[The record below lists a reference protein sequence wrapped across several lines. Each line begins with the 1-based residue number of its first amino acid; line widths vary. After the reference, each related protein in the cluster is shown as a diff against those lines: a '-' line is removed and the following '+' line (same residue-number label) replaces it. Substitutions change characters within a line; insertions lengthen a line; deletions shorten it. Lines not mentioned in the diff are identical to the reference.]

1 MVRRSEGGAS
11 LELTSV
17 VKRYR
22 ETVAVDGVSL
32 SINPG
37 EFLTLL
43 GPSGSGKTTVLNLIA
58 GFVRATEGE
67 IWMDEVPITK
77 VAPYRRNIGMV
88 FQHYALFPH
97 MTAAENVAYPLKQ
110 RKVARADVRRR
121 VADALE
127 LVELG
132 DLGSRYPREL
142 SGGQQQR
149 VALARA
155 IVFDPRVLL
164 MDEPLGALDRKL
176 RELLQRHIKRLHHEL
191 GITFVYVTHDQ
202 DEALV
207 LSERVAVFHNGRIE
221 QVGSPVELYEN
232 PATVFVAQF
241 LGESNLFPGTLTTEG
256 RSATVECDG
265 VALRGAEN
273 GNIRAG
279 QGAVLMVRPER
290 LRLAVGT
297 GRGGTE
303 SRDATE
309 NRLLGTVNDITYLGS
324 SLRIEV
330 QLDLGREVT
339 VRRSAD
345 EVADLRKGDR
355 VTVVWEAEDTILL
368 QGDDRSVEQALEEAT
383 SSREEATS

>member
-1 MVRRSEGGAS
+1 
-11 LELTSV
+11 
-17 VKRYR
+17 
-22 ETVAVDGVSL
+22 
-32 SINPG
+32 
-37 EFLTLL
+37 
-43 GPSGSGKTTVLNLIA
+43 
-58 GFVRATEGE
+58 
-67 IWMDEVPITK
+67 
-77 VAPYRRNIGMV
+77 
-88 FQHYALFPH
+88 
-97 MTAAENVAYPLKQ
+97 
-110 RKVARADVRRR
+110 
-121 VADALE
+121 
-127 LVELG
+127 
-132 DLGSRYPREL
+132 
-142 SGGQQQR
+142 
-149 VALARA
+149 
-155 IVFDPRVLL
+155 
-164 MDEPLGALDRKL
+164 
-176 RELLQRHIKRLHHEL
+176 LHHEL

-221 QVGSPVELYEN
+221 QVGSPVELYEK

-241 LGESNLFPGTLTTEG
+241 LGESNLFPGTLRTEG
-256 RSATVECDG
+256 RFATVECDG

-297 GRGGTE
+297 GSRGTE
-303 SRDATE
+303 SRVATD

-345 EVADLRKGDR
+345 EAGLRKGDR
-355 VTVVWEAEDTILL
+355 VTVVWHAEDTILL